1 MELRAAVS
9 DHWLPALEKLQPEFL
24 FISAGF
30 DAHREDDMGGLSLVG
45 DDYVW
50 VTEKLKDVAARYAKG
65 RIVSILE
72 GGYALRALGRSVL
85 MHIKSLS
92 DV

>member
-1 MELRAAVS
+1 MIYTIDFSVVC
-9 DHWLPALEKLQPEFL
+9 
-24 FISAGF
+24 
-30 DAHREDDMGGLSLVG
+30 DDLIRLHSTCPILYLSLVE